1 MPYHETLKI
10 PYQKTLSR
18 NSKSPFS
25 CLKKV
30 PYQKKTHQE
39 SREGALSRNLKTNVK
54 STLSRIYSKCFK
66 KVPDQGT

>member
-18 NSKSPFS
+18 NLKSALS

-30 PYQKKTHQE
+30 PYQKKKLIKN
-39 SREGALSRNLKTNVK
+39 REKMP
-54 STLSRIYSKCFK
+54 Y
-66 KVPDQGT
+66 QGTLKRM